1 MFLDLAVLP
10 AGLQLE
16 EGTIYIK
23 GLRINK
29 VHNNIAII
37 NISMAFFGGGGFL
50 YILVYFNRRYL
61 FCHNLMCSPNPKFC
75 LHHMDRFAKIL
86 MSVKKR
92 WLNTTVHELM
102 KIPLSESHKKHL
114 LK

>member
-37 NISMAFFGGGGFL
+37 NICMFGGGGGGGVL
-50 YILVYFNRRYL
+50 YILVYFNRRDL
-61 FCHNLMCSPNPKFC
+61 FCRN
-75 LHHMDRFAKIL
+75 
-86 MSVKKR
+86 
-92 WLNTTVHELM
+92 
-102 KIPLSESHKKHL
+102 
-114 LK
+114 

>member
-1 MFLDLAVLP
+1 MGRLTLLVFLDLTVLP

-37 NISMAFFGGGGFL
+37 NICMFGGDGGSL
-50 YILVYFNRRYL
+50 YFSL
-61 FCHNLMCSPNPKFC
+61 F
-75 LHHMDRFAKIL
+75 
-86 MSVKKR
+86 
-92 WLNTTVHELM
+92 
-102 KIPLSESHKKHL
+102 
-114 LK
+114 

>member
-37 NISMAFFGGGGFL
+37 NISMAFLGGGGSSIF
-50 YILVYFNRRYL
+50 
-61 FCHNLMCSPNPKFC
+61 
-75 LHHMDRFAKIL
+75 
-86 MSVKKR
+86 
-92 WLNTTVHELM
+92 
-102 KIPLSESHKKHL
+102 
-114 LK
+114 